1 VKDFFYALFTTDIQ
15 LLAKVIYK
23 FINEEHFMDNKSIN
37 QKSSIPPYIGIAAVW
52 FGTHVGPGIASGKQV
67 VSYYAEY
74 GKLGMFTPLIAMA
87 ILGWAIYY
95 ALEYSRVNNISNF
108 KTFTNKFFHPYE
120 KLFSTFFE
128 ICFLVTCLLA
138 PGLCIATSAQLLNQ
152 FFGLNIWIG
161 TIIMVLLSVILV
173 IYGVALVKAASTGL
187 TIGIL
192 TILAIIVSLGISKGS
207 GDIALNWNNST
218 FSDFGILAAIWS
230 AISYAGFQSTGII
243 GNCISVSE
251 GLTSKKDSAKTAVLG
266 VSLNVLMLA
275 AIVVVNYGFQPESI
289 NSLLPNFY
297 IVQQIGIPALETVYV
312 LFVVMASLSTIITF
326 AFSLVVRF
334 KNKPVFVNNIRSE
347 RSISLI
353 IVLIMLTLDVI
364 VSTFGIAQIIN
375 IGYRYLGYFSIF
387 VVMFPFIVV
396 GIKKNKKINKA
407 I

>member
-1 VKDFFYALFTTDIQ
+1 MEKKLR
-15 LLAKVIYK
+15 
-23 FINEEHFMDNKSIN
+23 S

-67 VSYYAEY
+67 ASYYGAY
-74 GKLGMFTPLIAMA
+74 GKLGMFTPFIAM
-87 ILGWAIYY
+87 ILLGWAIYY
-95 ALEYSRVNNISNF
+95 ALEYSRINNISNF

-152 FFGLNIWIG
+152 FFGLNVWVG
-161 TIIMVLLSVILV
+161 TIIMVVLSVILV
-173 IYGVALVKAASTGL
+173 MYGASLVKAASTGL
-187 TIGIL
+187 TLGIL

-207 GDIALNWNNST
+207 GNIVLNWGNTT
-218 FSDFGILAAIWS
+218 FSEFGIWAAVWS

-251 GLTSKKDSAKTAVLG
+251 GLTSKKDSARTAVLG
-266 VSLNVLMLA
+266 ASVNALMLA
-275 AIVVVNYGFQPESI
+275 VIVIVNYGFLPESI
-289 NSLLPNFY
+289 DSLLPNFY

-312 LFVVMASLSTIITF
+312 LFVIMASLSTIITF
-326 AFSLVVRF
+326 AFSVIVRF
-334 KNKPVFVNNIRSE
+334 KNKTVFVNNIKSE
-347 RSISLI
+347 KSISLI

-364 VSTFGIAQIIN
+364 VSTFGIAKIIN
-375 IGYRYLGYFSIF
+375 IGYKYLGYFSIF
-387 VVMFPFIVV
+387 VVLFPFILV
-396 GIKKNKKINKA
+396 GINKSKKINKA